1 MHGWGFSSKVFRG
14 VPSMDLPFHG
24 KSPISYRGFR
34 HLAIECSLLAEKGSV
49 LIGWSMGASL
59 ALMMAYLFPDRF
71 RALLLIGASACFGC
85 LWSEKNLRG
94 FLIRLEKEGENF
106 LKEFRSKAYP
116 KDFEDKI
123 DLEGAKALLKDY
135 MKLDIRRFLPYIRQ
149 KVLLLHGTKDPVV
162 PFSSALT
169 LYNML
174 RKAKLITFPGG
185 HFPEHEGIILEVLK
199 SL

>member
-1 MHGWGFSSKVFRG
+1 
-14 VPSMDLPFHG
+14 MDLPFHG